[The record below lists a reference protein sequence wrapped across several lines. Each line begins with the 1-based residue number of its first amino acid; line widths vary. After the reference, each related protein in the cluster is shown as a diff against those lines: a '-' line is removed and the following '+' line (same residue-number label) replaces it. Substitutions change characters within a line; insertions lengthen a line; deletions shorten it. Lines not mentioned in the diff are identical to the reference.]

1 MLLSDLAAW
10 KMANSHIWC
19 IGFAELLGQLMT
31 KLFNLPGKS
40 KFGYKYVYIRQNWCV
55 PFVDW
60 LTSFN
65 WSMARFLC
73 HSSMQRRKTLLEM
86 TLFVKFL
93 CINPTWKFWYWW
105 KRITALGTRAI
116 NLLLDDT
123 FKVCW
128 FSSFIAKFDST
139 CAALMLTALLSC
151 DNSEISRGKPP
162 HSRIVFCEYKQSSLL
177 WHFMTRLYYR
187 WVTAYFTEINIAL
200 LNWRVFDLCLLRD
213 GWWKGG
219 E

>member
-1 MLLSDLAAW
+1 MCSICGLA
-10 KMANSHIWC
+10 HQ
-19 IGFAELLGQLMT
+19 FQL
-31 KLFNLPGKS
+31 
-40 KFGYKYVYIRQNWCV
+40 
-55 PFVDW
+55 
-60 LTSFN
+60 
-65 WSMARFLC
+65 MARFLC

-93 CINPTWKFWYWW
+93 CIIPTWKFWYWR

-116 NLLLDDT
+116 NLLLDNT

-200 LNWRVFDLCLLRD
+200 LNWRVFDPCILRD
-213 GWWKGG
+213 GWWKGRGWKGG
-219 E
+219 EWKWRGWVGGNSWRKSSLRRYQ